1 MHEKHANTYDPE
13 RITKNYRYSR
23 NTTKVRN
30 IMSHCNYWLSSRSN
44 RLLCGRLQRRHR
56 RSWKWVGSTQHG
68 PCHRNNVTYKRAPW
82 CSKQLSCLSLSEETD
97 EFSDSLGR
105 FKSWA
110 FYSNVASSSQMH
122 KNESCSSRLN
132 ENREISS
139 DFWNLWLSY
148 HVRWKKNGWWI
159 RHHLKWIFR

>member
-105 FKSWA
+105 FKSWVLLECCIVIPNA
-110 FYSNVASSSQMH
+110 QKRKLFVSAERKSGNF
-122 KNESCSSRLN
+122 
-132 ENREISS
+132 
-139 DFWNLWLSY
+139 FWFLELMT
-148 HVRWKKNGWWI
+148 VVPRPLKK
-159 RHHLKWIFR
+159 KWVVD